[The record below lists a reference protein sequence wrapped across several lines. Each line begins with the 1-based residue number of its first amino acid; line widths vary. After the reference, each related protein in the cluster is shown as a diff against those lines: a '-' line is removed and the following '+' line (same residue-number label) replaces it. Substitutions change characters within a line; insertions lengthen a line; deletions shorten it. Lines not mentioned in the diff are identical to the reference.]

1 MVINIKAFATV
12 KDIFGREEVSL
23 DVADRTTAGELVDI
37 LCQKYPDLS
46 AMRERLITAVN
57 EEYSSHDTVLKQ
69 NDTLALFPPV
79 SGG

>member
-1 MVINIKAFATV
+1 MVINIKTFATV
-12 KDIFGREEVSL
+12 KDIFGCDEISL
-23 DVADRTTAGELVDI
+23 DVADRITAGEIGEI
-37 LCQKYPDLS
+37 LCQKYPALS
-46 AMRERLITAVN
+46 ALKERLITAVN